1 MPGSQAT
8 GVRSDK
14 AYTQR
19 MMGEGWNFKEIHL
32 ERMLYLEYGKELVK
46 GSLVAHQKTHHGVSK
61 GEFGQ
66 PGDEEGGGNDVV
78 FYC

>member
-46 GSLVAHQKTHHGVSK
+46 GSLVAHRKTHHGMVM
-61 GEFGQ
+61 GGLGQ
-66 PGDEEGGGNDVV
+66 VGDEEDGGGDPRT
-78 FYC
+78 